1 MNMALTNE
9 QKQEFETDGYLIVRN
24 LLTQSEVKRVK
35 RRADLIASGEA
46 EHVPSQLIQQ
56 EPAIHRREVVA
67 KSKINAVR
75 KLGNLA
81 RHDEVMRA
89 HATNPKIVDV
99 IADLIGSDIKLLG
112 DQLFMKPAGHGSRK
126 PYHQDS
132 KSWTQ
137 IIPYSLV
144 SCWAALDD
152 ATVENGCLWV
162 IPGSHKWGLL
172 GEKGQQEIEKKA
184 ILGRANNEVPVELKV
199 GDCSFHHSLLLH
211 SSHANRS
218 SKRRRG
224 YATHYMSAK
233 SRDLSESAKRDYPLI
248 RGVEFPGCV

>member
-1 MNMALTNE
+1 MALTGE
-9 QKQEFETDGYLIVRN
+9 QKRKFETDGYLIVRK

-46 EHVPSQLIQQ
+46 EHVPSQSIQQ
-56 EPAIHRREVVA
+56 EPAIQRREVVA
-67 KSKINAVR
+67 NSKTDAVR
-75 KLGNLA
+75 KLGNLV

-99 IADLIGSDIKLLG
+99 IADLIGPHIKLLG

-137 IIPYSLV
+137 IIPYNLV

-152 ATVENGCLWV
+152 ATVGNGCLWV

-172 GEKGQQEIEKKA
+172 GEEGQQEIEKEA
-184 ILGRANNEVPVELKV
+184 ILGRANNEAPVELKV

-224 YATHYMSAK
+224 YATHYMSAR
-233 SRDLSESAKRDYPLI
+233 SRDVSESAKRDYPLI